1 MASLRDIRERIRS
14 VKSTQKITQAMKMI
28 SAARLRRAQEA
39 ITHARPFA
47 LELGSLLRRV
57 AARMDVEEG
66 TPPHP
71 LLAEYT
77 QPRRVMLVVVTSDRG
92 LAGAFNANILR
103 RAEKF
108 IRENQGKY
116 QHFEIAAVGRKA
128 RDHFKKRKE
137 LGSIREH
144 HGIFEGLSFRKAQDI
159 AEGITKDFIESDLD
173 AVYLL
178 YNEFKSA
185 IAQQVVVEPLLP
197 IVADELPAGEDVDY
211 IYEPS
216 REGVLEGLV
225 PRYLSTLIWRALLE
239 SSAAEH
245 GARMTAMD
253 NATRNAKEIVDKLT
267 LDYNRARQAAI
278 TTQLMEVIGGAEALS
293 N

>member
-14 VKSTQKITQAMKMI
+14 NKNTQKITQAMKMI
-28 SAARLRRAQEA
+28 SAARLRRAQDA

-57 AARMDVEEG
+57 IARMDVEEG
-66 TPPHP
+66 KAPHP
-71 LLAEYT
+71 LLEVVT
-77 QPRRVMLVVVTSDRG
+77 PPRRVMLVVITSDRG

-108 IRENQGKY
+108 IRENQSTY
-116 QHFEIAAVGRKA
+116 AHFEIATVGRKA
-128 RDHFKKRKE
+128 RDFFKKRN
-137 LGSIREH
+137 LGTVRDH
-144 HGIFEGLSFRKAQDI
+144 AGVFEKLSFRSAQEI
-159 AEGITKDFIESDLD
+159 AEGITKEFIESDLD
-173 AVYLL
+173 AVFLL

-185 IAQQVVVEPLLP
+185 IAQQVVVQPLLP
-197 IVADELPAGEDVDY
+197 IVAEELPPGQDVDY

-216 REGVLEGLV
+216 REEVLERLV

-278 TTQLMEVIGGAEALS
+278 TTQLMEVIGGAEAL

>member
-14 VKSTQKITQAMKMI
+14 NQNTRKITQAMKMI
-28 SAARLRRAQEA
+28 SAARLRRAQDA

-47 LELGSLLRRV
+47 LEVGSLLRRV
-57 AARMDVEEG
+57 AARMDVEPG
-66 TPPHP
+66 QAPHP
-71 LLAEYT
+71 LLDVVT
-77 QPRRVMLVVVTSDRG
+77 PPRRVLLVVITSDRG

-103 RAEKF
+103 RAERW

-116 QHFEIAAVGRKA
+116 ETFEVATVGRKA
-128 RDHFKKRKE
+128 RDFFTKRPSLAK
-137 LGSIREH
+137 H
-144 HGIFEGLSFRKAQDI
+144 HDYAGVFEKLNFRRAQEI
-159 AEGITKDFIESDLD
+159 AEAVTKEFVEGDLD
-173 AVYLL
+173 AVFLL

-185 IAQQVVVEPLLP
+185 IAQEVVVEPLLP
-197 IVADELPAGEDVDY
+197 IVPEELPAGADVDY

-216 REGVLEGLV
+216 REAVLEGLV

-253 NATRNAKEIVDKLT
+253 NASRNAKDIVDRLT
-267 LDYNRARQAAI
+267 LDYNRARQAVI
-278 TTQLMEVIGGAEALS
+278 TTQLMEVIGGAEALA
-293 N
+293 